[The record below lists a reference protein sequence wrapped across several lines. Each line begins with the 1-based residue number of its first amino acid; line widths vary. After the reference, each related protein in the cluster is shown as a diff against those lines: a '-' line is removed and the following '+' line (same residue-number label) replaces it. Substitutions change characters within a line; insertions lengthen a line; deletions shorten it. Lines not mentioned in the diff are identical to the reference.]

1 GCCGCCCVEAS
12 VNVFRIG
19 SMEPGALLLE
29 ASREYESDSQKAD
42 EYLRAIREQGS
53 LEVAADECIAAA
65 CNHGQART
73 QKMLLRA
80 AAFGKCFVSA
90 GCAGRSPRGQRP
102 AFVEAC
108 RHLRLLNAVRDPAVA
123 MPLTYTQLEHLTIPV
138 LIDRL
143 VARRMF
149 ALAVKI
155 CELLRLP
162 DPQGRS
168 RVLAHW
174 ACYKVESDVP
184 DEALALLMNRRL
196 GDAPGLSYTEIAAR
210 ATHLGRRDLAVKLLD
225 FEPRAAEQVPLLMK
239 LNRVDLAMMRAIQS
253 GDSDLVYMV
262 ISHLKESVTRREFFL
277 TLRQHPTAHSLYLK
291 CCRQLQLE
299 TLKDLYEQDDEHEE
313 LGRVYVV
320 DGHRHT
326 RMDQRISSLNEA
338 VMEFTRA
345 KNDFATRMTEDQ
357 IRLLRVQVK
366 LQEHLVGLSAH
377 DTVHQLL
384 LLHHRGHGRLAD
396 TTAKELRLPERRL
409 WWIKVQVLAQRA
421 EWVELEKLSKIK
433 KSPIGYQPF
442 VSECLKHGNCVEA
455 RKYIPRLSP
464 EMRVKAYLSAGDMP
478 GAVASA
484 LERRC
489 DGDVAAV
496 LSHPLADSHR
506 RLVDTLPRGGAGGQ
520 Q

>member
-1 GCCGCCCVEAS
+1 MWCGYPGQGPPVVVVECDDVMMLTSCNNHHEPIRFPVDSDSVMVQEVDGVRILNKYSHDFVYRLSEAS

-53 LEVAADECIAAA
+53 LEVAVDECIAAA

-210 ATHLGRRDLAVKLLD
+210 ATHLGRRDLAVKVSTSVVPVGTSVVLVSTSVVLVGTTTTVVVTVS
-225 FEPRAAEQVPLLMK
+225 ETPPACPTPRSQPVPL
-239 LNRVDLAMMRAIQS
+239 
-253 GDSDLVYMV
+253 
-262 ISHLKESVTRREFFL
+262 T
-277 TLRQHPTAHSLYLK
+277 
-291 CCRQLQLE
+291 
-299 TLKDLYEQDDEHEE
+299 
-313 LGRVYVV
+313 
-320 DGHRHT
+320 
-326 RMDQRISSLNEA
+326 
-338 VMEFTRA
+338 
-345 KNDFATRMTEDQ
+345 
-357 IRLLRVQVK
+357 
-366 LQEHLVGLSAH
+366 
-377 DTVHQLL
+377 
-384 LLHHRGHGRLAD
+384 
-396 TTAKELRLPERRL
+396 
-409 WWIKVQVLAQRA
+409 W
-421 EWVELEKLSKIK
+421 
-433 KSPIGYQPF
+433 
-442 VSECLKHGNCVEA
+442 
-455 RKYIPRLSP
+455 
-464 EMRVKAYLSAGDMP
+464 
-478 GAVASA
+478 
-484 LERRC
+484 
-489 DGDVAAV
+489 
-496 LSHPLADSHR
+496 
-506 RLVDTLPRGGAGGQ
+506 GAGTSPSSCWILNHGQ
-520 Q
+520 LSRYHC